1 MGRQICFFAT
11 PTDYFLL
18 FDYIVESEWFF
29 IDDSGNEISLDRVKE
44 TVQSHYD
51 NQGFHLRFYI
61 TKKDFKIVRNVYNN
75 DGEKII
81 CVDSLYSDVIEI
93 IICSR
98 PPSNIHG
105 LVKLPNQYGHGRFW
119 YERQY
124 YDQIG
129 NILTKRLDLDKMH
142 QALVR
147 KVRKNG
153 INSKRKFAYYILP
166 DAYRRYKEGTFIP
179 CSGKI
184 SIDFD

>member
-11 PTDYFLL
+11 QNDYFFL

-29 IDDSGNEISLDRVKE
+29 IDESGDTISLDRVKE
-44 TVQSHYD
+44 MVQSHYD

-61 TKKDFKIVRNVYNN
+61 TKNDFKIVRNIYNN

-81 CVDSLYSDVIEI
+81 RVNELYSDVIEI
-93 IICSR
+93 IICSS
-98 PPSNIHG
+98 PSSNIRG
-105 LVKLPNQYGHGRFW
+105 LVKSPNQYEHGRFG

-129 NILTKRLDLDKMH
+129 NIIIKRPDLDKMH
-142 QALVR
+142 QTLVR

-153 INSKRKFAYYILP
+153 INSKKKFAYILP

-179 CSGKI
+179 CSGRNTI
-184 SIDFD
+184 EFD